1 MLETIL
7 ASTGILSSLAIGA
20 SVWYKLGKM
29 ESKLDFIY
37 NNVNIAVDWKNGC
50 KK

>member
-1 MLETIL
+1 MWETVL
-7 ASTGILSSLAIGA
+7 ASTGILSSVAIGA
-20 SVWYKLGKM
+20 GVWYKLGKM

-37 NNVNIAVDWKNGC
+37 NNVNVAFNWKNGN